1 MNLRRVELVV
11 LLGLA
16 LSPAT
21 AWSLAKDRQQPMNIG
36 ADSSDAV
43 LKDDGQAILRGN
55 VAISQG
61 TLKIGSDEAT
71 ITRVGG
77 NVSRAVLEGKP
88 ATIEQ
93 VLDSGGTMKARAN
106 RIDYDVANEVVVLT
120 GGVVVTQPEGDMR
133 GENIRY
139 ELNTGRLQGGGQ
151 GRIEMTIQPSKDA
164 AKPAETPPAD
174 PAKPVD

>member
-1 MNLRRVELVV
+1 MNLRRVEIAV
-11 LLGLA
+11 LLAAA

-21 AWSLAKDRQQPMNIG
+21 AWSLSSDRQQPMHIG
-36 ADSSDAV
+36 ADASEAV

-55 VAISQG
+55 VSIVQG
-61 TLKIGSDEAT
+61 TLKIGADDAT
-71 ITRVGG
+71 ITRKAGE
-77 NVSRAVLEGKP
+77 VSRAELQGKP

-93 VLDSGGTMKARAN
+93 ALDSGGMMKARAN
-106 RIDYDVANEVVVLT
+106 KIDYDVANEVVVLT

-151 GRIEMTIQPSKDA
+151 GRVEMTIQPKTP
-164 AKPAETPPAD
+164 AKPAD
-174 PAKPVD
+174 